1 MLQVSASGP
10 LHGGRHLPRLRSAK
24 VKQLRRPRAP
34 SSTLLSEPS
43 LAPLRRHSRLP
54 NARDLAALDALVVLG
69 TTVDPN
75 PGARLPGAE
84 HWRTLQGRE
93 PARALQ
99 LRGMTLAN
107 ARQTFALLGY
117 VKPGA
122 SSFERLGFA
131 GRLLRE
137 LAARRPR
144 RLGLLVPRSVPERA
158 AWCEALLSA
167 AWTESYHMPGFQS
180 TPPPRWLLERIAL
193 FDAPQLAP
201 APIQASARAGNL
213 VRALT
218 ALPPN
223 RLDARG
229 FRRLLTVLA
238 RRHGLALRWYSERQL
253 RALGAGAFLAVA
265 RGNAERTAGIAH
277 LRWRGA
283 RAHARR
289 AHAPDVALVGKGIL
303 FDTGG
308 INLKQ
313 HRHMLDMHTDMSG
326 SAVALATLLA
336 LSELKADLRADAWLA
351 VTENNIGP
359 RAYRPQEV
367 VRAANG
373 TTIQVIHSDAEGRM
387 VLADT
392 LALAARTRPRLT
404 IDFATLTGAAVHA
417 LTERYSAVFT
427 NRPEF
432 AAPLVAAGAASGE
445 RVWHF
450 PLDPDFDSDLESPV
464 ADIMQCAVDGKGD
477 HILAARFLSRF
488 IGERNPWVHV
498 DLSAATRR
506 GGLAHVGTE
515 VTGFGVRFA
524 LELLLAQ
531 RLHARTD
538 AARA

>member
-1 MLQVSASGP
+1 
-10 LHGGRHLPRLRSAK
+10 
-24 VKQLRRPRAP
+24 
-34 SSTLLSEPS
+34 
-43 LAPLRRHSRLP
+43 LRRHPRLP

-69 TTVDPN
+69 TSIEPN
-75 PGARLPGAE
+75 PGALLPDAE
-84 HWRTLQGRE
+84 HWRALRARE

-99 LRGMTLAN
+99 YRGMTLAN
-107 ARQTFALLGY
+107 ARQTAALLGY
-117 VKPGA
+117 VKPEA
-122 SSFERLGFA
+122 SGFERLSFA

-144 RLGLLVPRSVPERA
+144 RLGLLVSGSVPQA
-158 AWCEALLSA
+158 ALWCEALLTA
-167 AWTESYHMPGFQS
+167 AWSASFRMPGFQGS
-180 TPPPRWLLERIAL
+180 PPPRWLLERIEL
-193 FDAPQLAP
+193 FAAPEFAP
-201 APIQASARAGNL
+201 GPIRASARAGNL

-223 RLDARG
+223 KLDARG
-229 FRRLLTVLA
+229 FRRLLTSLA

-253 RALGAGAFLAVA
+253 RALGAGAFLAVT

-277 LRWRGA
+277 LRWRGTRA
-283 RAHARR
+283 RARR
-289 AHAPDVALVGKGIL
+289 VRAPDVALVGKGIL

-336 LSELKADLRADAWLA
+336 LAELKADLNADAWLA
-351 VTENNIGP
+351 ITENNIGP

-367 VRAANG
+367 VRAVNG

-387 VLADT
+387 VLADA

-427 NRPEF
+427 NRPEL
-432 AAPLVAAGAASGE
+432 AGPLVAAGIASGE

-450 PLDPDFDSDLESPV
+450 PLDADFDSDLESTV
-464 ADIMQCAVDGKGD
+464 ADVMQCAVDGKGD
-477 HILAARFLSRF
+477 HILAARFLLRF
-488 IGERNPWVHV
+488 IGASNPWVHV

-506 GGLAHVGTE
+506 GGLAHVSTE

-524 LELLLAQ
+524 LELLLGQ

-538 AARA
+538 GARA